1 MYQSVYRPGHSTET
15 ALLKVVGDIERAAGD
30 GKCTVLHAL
39 DISAALNAVDHS
51 VLGARVN
58 TDFAIGGIVGR
69 WIESVADRSQ
79 YVAVGAERSE
89 TVRFASGVPQGSV
102 LGYLLFAMYV

>member
-69 WIESVADRSQ
+69 WIESVAVCRRWC
-79 YVAVGAERSE
+79 ERSE
-89 TVRFASGVPQGSV
+89 TVRFASGVPQGSI
-102 LGYLLFAMYV
+102 LGHLLFAMYV